1 MLTISAFARRVG
13 LTPSALRFY
22 DDCGLLRPAEVDE
35 QNGYRYYSPEQEPR
49 AALLRDLREID
60 LPLADVRVVLDE
72 GPARGAAVVQAHL
85 RTVEGRADAARR
97 SAVRIL
103 ATLPAV
109 PYECAVTLGGAELAS
124 AIRQVA
130 AAAAPT
136 DEIPAL
142 ACVLVELGEDEVTL
156 VASDRYRL
164 SIRKLQPLEFRG
176 HPRSLLVNAAELVDL
191 GRWVAGVERIRIET
205 GPGGSAV
212 LRTEA
217 SLDAGAGVG
226 TEVGSDVAARGAEVV
241 VAGESRELR
250 VVEDGFPAYQVILDG
265 LAAPVC
271 RVVVDRLRLLELLT
285 GGMVALDIQ
294 PGCLT
299 VSEVRDGTDAAPT
312 GEGES
317 IEAVGVGEVR
327 IGFTAA
333 VLAAA
338 LSVSVGPDV
347 LLEISDPAR
356 PVIVRSADQ
365 GTFTTLVMPARLDG

>member
-1 MLTISAFARRVG
+1 MTDDLLTISTFARRVG

-49 AALLRDLREID
+49 ASLLRDLREID

-85 RTVEGRADAARR
+85 RTVEGKADTARR
-97 SAVRIL
+97 AATRIL

-164 SIRKLQPLEFRG
+164 SVRKLQPVGFRG
-176 HPRSLLVNAAELVDL
+176 SPRSLLVNAAELVEL
-191 GRWVAGVERIRIET
+191 GRWVAGAETAAIET
-205 GPGGSAV
+205 GPGGSTVVRIDTGGEATGSVADGSSRAV
-212 LRTEA
+212 K
-217 SLDAGAGVG
+217 VI
-226 TEVGSDVAARGAEVV
+226 
-241 VAGESRELR
+241 
-250 VVEDGFPAYQVILDG
+250 EDDFPEYQVILDG

-271 RVVVDRLRLLELLT
+271 RVVVDRLRLLDLLT
-285 GGMVALDIQ
+285 DGIVALDIQ
-294 PGCLT
+294 PGQLT
-299 VSEVRDGTDAAPT
+299 VSEVDSSADGPGTTSAP
-312 GEGES
+312 
-317 IEAVGVGEVR
+317 IEAVGVGQVR

-347 LLEISDPAR
+347 LLEISAPET